1 MRPKGKPQEGV
12 EAKKKPCRL
21 FLTDSGCSR
30 GRACPFGHLL
40 DGDKQCWTCDGKDH
54 MATTCPT
61 MEDQKPR
68 AAKLGTKSADKDVKS
83 PTSSP
88 EKSEEQSEA
97 AGSGGDESMK
107 ALIDEA
113 SRMLKSM
120 NEGEAKERRQKG
132 EDAEQKILGLQK
144 QLDQLKKASMRPF
157 RISKLCPM
165 VNKGLLDS
173 GENWCDS
180 G

>member
-1 MRPKGKPQEGV
+1 
-12 EAKKKPCRL
+12 
-21 FLTDSGCSR
+21 
-30 GRACPFGHLL
+30 
-40 DGDKQCWTCDGKDH
+40 

-132 EDAEQKILGLQK
+132 EDAEQTISNFQVVSHGQQGL
-144 QLDQLKKASMRPF
+144 A
-157 RISKLCPM
+157 
-165 VNKGLLDS
+165 GLW
-173 GENWCDS
+173 GELV
-180 G
+180 